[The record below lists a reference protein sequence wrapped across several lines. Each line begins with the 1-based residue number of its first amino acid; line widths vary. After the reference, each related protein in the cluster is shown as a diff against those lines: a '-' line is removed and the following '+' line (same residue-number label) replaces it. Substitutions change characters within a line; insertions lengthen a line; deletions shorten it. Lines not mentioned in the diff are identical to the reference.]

1 MVLKKLKKFA
11 SEAIKKY
18 SANIQ
23 EKELKAVL
31 PKKQEVLEQ
40 REITLNLPSITK
52 SLLIF
57 IGLGIML
64 YLIIYLRE
72 ILILFLISYLFAAS
86 IAKFVDKL
94 EHKRISRPITVA
106 GIIILFFLAISL
118 FFGNFIPILAT
129 EITELGIQFQSYLSR
144 IQAGEINL
152 PSMLQFLEP
161 LIENTAET
169 INANSSGDI
178 QNALLT
184 YGNNLGQI
192 ANNAIALFASV
203 SNGLANFLVV
213 LFLTFFIAVDQK
225 TVDEF
230 LISLFPKKYKNYLEI
245 KFSNIKSKV
254 ADWLTG
260 QLLLMLA
267 VGVITYIGL
276 LAIGIDYAFTLSL
289 LAGLTELIP
298 VVGPLVAWVAAIP
311 IAANSSGAMIFW
323 VTIVYFLVQRLENS
337 LLVPF
342 IMKKTT
348 GLHPIL
354 VIFSVMAGFKFL
366 GIVGVIISVPIM
378 TIIAIFFN
386 DYQPKS

>member
-52 SLLIF
+52 IIIDFHWSWDNAILNNLPKRNINF
-57 IGLGIML
+57 ILN
-64 YLIIYLRE
+64 II
-72 ILILFLISYLFAAS
+72 SFAAS

-230 LISLFPKKYKNYLEI
+230 LISLFQKNTRIIL
-245 KFSNIKSKV
+245 KSNFQTLNQK
-254 ADWLTG
+254 LQTG
-260 QLLLMLA
+260 
-267 VGVITYIGL
+267 
-276 LAIGIDYAFTLSL
+276 
-289 LAGLTELIP
+289 
-298 VVGPLVAWVAAIP
+298 
-311 IAANSSGAMIFW
+311 
-323 VTIVYFLVQRLENS
+323 
-337 LLVPF
+337 
-342 IMKKTT
+342 
-348 GLHPIL
+348 
-354 VIFSVMAGFKFL
+354 
-366 GIVGVIISVPIM
+366 
-378 TIIAIFFN
+378 
-386 DYQPKS
+386 

>member
-118 FFGNFIPILAT
+118 FFG
-129 EITELGIQFQSYLSR
+129 
-144 IQAGEINL
+144 
-152 PSMLQFLEP
+152 
-161 LIENTAET
+161 
-169 INANSSGDI
+169 
-178 QNALLT
+178 
-184 YGNNLGQI
+184 
-192 ANNAIALFASV
+192 
-203 SNGLANFLVV
+203 
-213 LFLTFFIAVDQK
+213 
-225 TVDEF
+225 
-230 LISLFPKKYKNYLEI
+230 
-245 KFSNIKSKV
+245 
-254 ADWLTG
+254 
-260 QLLLMLA
+260 
-267 VGVITYIGL
+267 
-276 LAIGIDYAFTLSL
+276 
-289 LAGLTELIP
+289 
-298 VVGPLVAWVAAIP
+298 
-311 IAANSSGAMIFW
+311 
-323 VTIVYFLVQRLENS
+323 
-337 LLVPF
+337 
-342 IMKKTT
+342 
-348 GLHPIL
+348 
-354 VIFSVMAGFKFL
+354 
-366 GIVGVIISVPIM
+366 
-378 TIIAIFFN
+378 
-386 DYQPKS
+386 